1 MSQTTEN
8 PTNSAQEAVQKPPT
22 KVFDLVVGVTYNIS
36 VEAESAGQ
44 ALEAWEADKFEYT
57 ANFEPDYIWNEE
69 EILGLHDSNQAV
81 EEAEIDYNRVRE
93 SLGLESL
100 ED

>member
-1 MSQTTEN
+1 MSEI
-8 PTNSAQEAVQKPPT
+8 EKPPT
-22 KVFDLVVGVTYNIS
+22 KVFILTIGRTRFYDIS
-36 VEAESAGQ
+36 VEAESAEQ
-44 ALEAWEADKFEYT
+44 AEQAWEADKFEYT
-57 ANFEPDYIWNEE
+57 ANFEPDYERDDE

>member
-1 MSQTTEN
+1 
-8 PTNSAQEAVQKPPT
+8 
-22 KVFDLVVGVTYNIS
+22 
-36 VEAESAGQ
+36 
-44 ALEAWEADKFEYT
+44 
-57 ANFEPDYIWNEE
+57 
-69 EILGLHDSNQAV
+69 LHDSNQAV